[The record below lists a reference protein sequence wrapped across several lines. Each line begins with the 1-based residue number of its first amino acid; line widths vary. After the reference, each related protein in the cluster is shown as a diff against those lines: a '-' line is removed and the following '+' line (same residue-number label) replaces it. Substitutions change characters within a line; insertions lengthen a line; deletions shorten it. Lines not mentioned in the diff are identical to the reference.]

1 MGGADAC
8 PPTSTAAARHF
19 RPLRRGRCIMVK
31 GAGMETK
38 EFERFVASQQTNVD
52 ADLDRAQMRDEWLR
66 ELASLYSKIA
76 GFLQDFI
83 SAGSICYGYTK
94 IEVTEP
100 EIGAYPA
107 DRMDISIGRQHVSLV
122 PVGTFLVGCKGRV
135 DAEGSAGRAQ
145 ILLVNE
151 RAKSVAD
158 LIKVTVNI
166 KRSAHRSPPE
176 QQPISWAWKI
186 LTTTVPKRFVD
197 LDKESFF
204 ALLLEIAN
212 A

>member
-1 MGGADAC
+1 
-8 PPTSTAAARHF
+8 
-19 RPLRRGRCIMVK
+19 
-31 GAGMETK
+31 METK
-38 EFERFVASQQTNVD
+38 EFERFVASQQETNVD
-52 ADLDRAQMRDEWLR
+52 AKIDRVQMRDEWLS
-66 ELASLYSKIA
+66 ELASLYRKIA
-76 GFLQDFI
+76 GFLQDYV
-83 SAGSICYGYTK
+83 SAGSISYGYTK

-100 EIGAYPA
+100 ELGTYTAK
-107 DRMDISIGRQHVSLV
+107 RMDISIGRQHISLV

-145 ILLVNE
+145 LLLVNE
-151 RAKSVAD
+151 RAKSAAD

-166 KRSAHRSPPE
+166 KGTAPPSPRE
-176 QQPISWAWKI
+176 RQPISWAWKI

-204 ALLLEIAN
+204 ALLMEIAN